1 MLLADGGYR
10 GPLAEFVKGTWM
22 GFWSCTLL
30 PRTCSQVCGISPQI
44 DHRKDILL
52 DRKLQENDYRL
63 RAKQWIRR
71 SHVVPLFLP
80 NPPWKKLTDRFKT
93 ACRITRD
100 VAYTSADFCTKVY
113 TAPLFLAPV
122 AWTGHKNVCVL
133 SFFWPPPVW
142 LYKHAFYEYKEVN
155 LMIDWIYFR
164 PSSLFGCIFN
174 AIKTSI
180 CCQIKV
186 NPP

>member
-1 MLLADGGYR
+1 MATVIHPANIHDSKGAVPVIKRLAGRFSELKMLLADGGYR

-30 PRTCSQVCGISPQI
+30 PRTCSQVCGIFPQI

-63 RAKQWIRR
+63 RAKQWTRR

-80 NPPWKKLTDRFKT
+80 NPPWKKFTDRFKT

-100 VAYTSADFCTKVY
+100 IAYTSADFCTKVY

-122 AWTGHKNVCVL
+122 VWTGHKNVCVL
-133 SFFWPPPVW
+133 SFF
-142 LYKHAFYEYKEVN
+142 
-155 LMIDWIYFR
+155 
-164 PSSLFGCIFN
+164 SLLQFDCINTHFTN
-174 AIKTSI
+174 TKRLIWW
-180 CCQIKV
+180 
-186 NPP
+186 